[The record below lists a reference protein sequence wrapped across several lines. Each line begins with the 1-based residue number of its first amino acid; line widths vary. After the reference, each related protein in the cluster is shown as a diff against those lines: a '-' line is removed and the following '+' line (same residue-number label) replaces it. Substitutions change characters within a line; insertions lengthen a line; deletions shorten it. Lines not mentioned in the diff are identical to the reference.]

1 MTRGGARRT
10 AALGLALRLLLG
22 LGLGLEAAS
31 TPASTRTSAQA
42 LGPSAGSCQP
52 TSFQCRSSGYCVP
65 LTWRCDGDPDCAD
78 GSDEEECRIEPCAQN
93 GQCPPPPGSRCSCDS
108 ISGCSGSTD
117 THLRNCSRQP
127 CPTGELHCALGNTC
141 IPHTWRCDGHP
152 DCLDSSDE
160 LGCETNETFQGGNAT
175 TMVTPVTLESVT
187 SLRNATDSSA
197 EPQYRNPSVS
207 GVVAIAGVLSAS
219 LAAAILLVV
228 VWLRAQGYRPA
239 LGLLVAVKESLLLS
253 EGKTSQ
259 V

>member
-1 MTRGGARRT
+1 ASSGWMTRGGARRT

-31 TPASTRTSAQA
+31 TRTSAQA
-42 LGPSAGSCQP
+42 LG
-52 TSFQCRSSGYCVP
+52 
-65 LTWRCDGDPDCAD
+65 
-78 GSDEEECRIEPCAQN
+78 IEPCAQN
-93 GQCPPPPGSRCSCDS
+93 GQCPPPPGTRCSCDS
-108 ISGCSGSTD
+108 INGCSGSTD
-117 THLRNCSRQP
+117 KHLRNCSRQP

-160 LGCETNETFQGGNAT
+160 LGCETNETSQGGNAT
-175 TMVTPVTLESVT
+175 TMVTPVTPESVT

-207 GVVAIAGVLSAS
+207 GVVATAGVLSAS
-219 LAAAILLVV
+219 LAAAIFLVV
-228 VWLRAQGYRPA
+228 VWLRAQGYLPA

-253 EGKTSQ
+253 ERKTSQ